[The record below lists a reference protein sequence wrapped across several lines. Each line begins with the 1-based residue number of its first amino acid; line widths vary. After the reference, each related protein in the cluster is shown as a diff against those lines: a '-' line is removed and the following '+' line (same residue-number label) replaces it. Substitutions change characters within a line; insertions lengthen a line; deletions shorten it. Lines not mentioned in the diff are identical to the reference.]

1 MIKNSAVESEAQEF
15 VFDIEITPMLQYK
28 KEKSTMEE
36 NLARLMDDEPLISH
50 PLVEK
55 YNEFVLDLELKNML
69 KLNNEE

>member
-1 MIKNSAVESEAQEF
+1 
-15 VFDIEITPMLQYK
+15 MLQYK
-28 KEKSTMEE
+28 KERSTMEE

>member
-28 KEKSTMEE
+28 KERSTMEE